1 MRSTKVFSQVRGE
14 GAIAGNGFPLFLPN
28 SLPPLRT
35 KRKKKKKQGK
45 WNEREHVGRKIDWCW
60 RSGLLLWVGCSS
72 VRELCFGVFFFV
84 TQNIQVQCNVTTPKH
99 CLFINHVFFLKMD
112 NEAQHYSY
120 LVLIFFYLHHG
131 CSFCQQIVTA
141 PKWFLS
147 FHFKCVVRVV
157 FSSLEANL
165 DYDAGTWGLPTPQI
179 ICPKWHFWYWSAN
192 PIAR

>member
-1 MRSTKVFSQVRGE
+1 MKWERACG
-14 GAIAGNGFPLFLPN
+14 
-28 SLPPLRT
+28 
-35 KRKKKKKQGK
+35 KKNRLMLEE
-45 WNEREHVGRKIDWCW
+45 WIIIM
-60 RSGLLLWVGCSS
+60 SGLLFSQGIMFWG
-72 VRELCFGVFFFV
+72 FFFV